1 MQYKFNKHLSD
12 ILPLSAGK
20 IKILVAVSGGAD
32 SMCLLELLR
41 NTTLDIEIEIAHV
54 NFHLRGEESDMDESF
69 VCGWA
74 RQYSIPCHT
83 LQANTIAYAKEYSIS
98 IEMAAR
104 EIRYDWFR
112 RLKEKYSYDYI
123 AVAHHSN
130 DNAETLILNLVRG
143 AGIAGIRGMK
153 SLDPESGVIRPLLV
167 YSRQDIEK
175 YLAKHNIPY
184 RTDHTNLESDFARN
198 RIRNLVLPQLEKIN
212 PSVISTLNRDMR
224 HYAAAS
230 SILEKMAR
238 QKRERLCRTVF
249 EADAGFLQVV
259 KSSTARDFMI
269 KMLAAYHQFHIKVA
283 DLMEEEE
290 YGYWLYELLRPYGF
304 NSAQVEDFS
313 LGLAMSEVKR
323 IVSPTHIAVKE
334 RGYIKVYE
342 KSLSEKNPTL
352 YIDAVDSRVEL
363 PLSGG
368 VLLVLERAE
377 ISEIDTIMHSANG
390 IHLVVDAAKLIFP
403 LELRNISAGDKFSPF
418 GMKGMKKLND
428 YLSDIKI
435 DNLLKE
441 RVPVLCNGGEKE
453 NPGNIICMPGLQ
465 ISNRYR
471 ITDKSESCI
480 VISIF

>member
-12 ILPLSAGK
+12 ILPLSARR

-41 NTTLDIEIEIAHV
+41 NTSLDIELEIAHV

-69 VCGWA
+69 VCEWA

-83 LQANTIAYAKEYSIS
+83 LQANTVDYAKEHSLS

-112 RLKEKYSYDYI
+112 RLREQYGYDYI

-130 DNAETLILNLVRG
+130 DNAETLLLNLVRG

-153 SLDPESGVIRPLLV
+153 SLDPDSGVIRPLLV

-175 YLAKHNIPY
+175 YLTKHSVPY

-198 RIRNLVLPQLEKIN
+198 RIRNLVVPQLEKIN

-238 QKRERLCRTVF
+238 QMREKLCSAVF
-249 EADAGFLQVV
+249 DGDAGFLQIV
-259 KSSTARDFMI
+259 KSGTARDYMI
-269 KMLAAYHQFHIKVA
+269 KMLAAYHQLHIKVA
-283 DLMEEEE
+283 DLLDEEE
-290 YGYWLYELLRPYGF
+290 YGYWLYELLKPYGF

-313 LGLAMSEVKR
+313 LGLVESEVKR

-342 KSLSEKNPTL
+342 KSISDKNPTL

-368 VLLVLERAE
+368 VVLALERGNV
-377 ISEIDTIMHSANG
+377 SEIDTLMEGANG
-390 IHLVVDAAKLIFP
+390 IHLVVDAAKITFP
-403 LELRNISAGDKFSPF
+403 LVLRNIASGDKFSPF
-418 GMKGMKKLND
+418 GMTGVKKLND

-441 RVPVLCNGGEKE
+441 RVPVLCNGAEKE

-471 ITDKSESCI
+471 ITDKTESCL